1 MQIQYRGTVTKQ
13 DFLKCITMLNTS
25 LKWQRWFF
33 GTVLGLIA
41 FSLIYLWLE
50 GSTEIIQTILDLGP
64 IGLIPIG
71 FLLFP
76 WWMPYLQSTS
86 YNQKTNIYRSEV
98 FGTIDDREI
107 TISNGEVRAGFQWS
121 AFTTYKMGKDLLLL
135 RQGKYGFNAFK
146 PNMFSNDHDWEEFVA
161 MTKSKIPSK

>member
-1 MQIQYRGTVTKQ
+1 MQIQYRGTITKQ
-13 DFLKCITMLNTS
+13 DFMKCIVVLNPS

-33 GTVLGLIA
+33 GAVLGLIA
-41 FSLIYLWLE
+41 VSFLYLWLD
-50 GSTEIIQTILDLGP
+50 GSKESIQPFLDLGP
-64 IGLIPIG
+64 AALLPIG

-98 FGTIDDREI
+98 FGTIDEREL
-107 TISNGEVRAGFQWS
+107 TISNGEMRAGFQWS
-121 AFTTYKMGKDLLLL
+121 AFTGYNIDKGLLLL

-146 PNMFSNDHDWEEFVA
+146 PNMFSNEHDWEEFVS